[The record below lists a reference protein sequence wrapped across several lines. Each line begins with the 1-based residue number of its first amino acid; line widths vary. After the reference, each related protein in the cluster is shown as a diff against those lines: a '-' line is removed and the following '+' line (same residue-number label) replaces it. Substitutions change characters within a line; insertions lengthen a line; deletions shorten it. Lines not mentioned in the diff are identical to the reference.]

1 MAMQTSAIPVLA
13 LVARDHGDAAP
24 GASVTLAF
32 DSRQR
37 SRLRVRLDDGRE
49 AALMLPRGEVLRG
62 GDRLASRCGVIVEV
76 RAASETLSEVSA
88 ADPAAL
94 ARAAYHLGNRHV
106 AVEVGPL
113 WLRYRH
119 DHVLDDMLRGRG
131 LTVSAVSA
139 AFEPEA
145 GAYAGTHGHAHGHGD
160 EHAHAP
166 HVSGDR

>member
-1 MAMQTSAIPVLA
+1 MAIQASGTPVLA
-13 LVARDHGDAAP
+13 LVERHHGDTAP

-62 GDRLASRCGVIVEV
+62 GDRLASRCGAIVEV
-76 RAASETLSEVSA
+76 RAASEALSEVSA
-88 ADPAAL
+88 SDPAAL

-106 AVEVGPL
+106 AVQVGPL

-119 DHVLDDMLRGRG
+119 DHVLDDMLRGLG

-145 GAYAGTHGHAHGHGD
+145 GAYAGAHGHAHGHGD

-166 HVSGDR
+166 RVSGDC

>member
-1 MAMQTSAIPVLA
+1 MAIQAPGTPVLA
-13 LVARDHGDAAP
+13 LTERHHGDAAP
-24 GASVTLAF
+24 DTSVTLAF

-62 GDRLASRCGVIVEV
+62 GDRLASRCGAIVEV
-76 RAASETLSEVSA
+76 RAASETLSEVGA
-88 ADPAAL
+88 GDPAAL

-119 DHVLDDMLRGRG
+119 DHVLDDMLRGLG
-131 LTVSAVSA
+131 LTVCAVSA
-139 AFEPEA
+139 AFEPEV
-145 GAYAGTHGHAHGHGD
+145 GAYAAAHAHTHAE
-160 EHAHAP
+160 EHTHAP
-166 HVSGDR
+166 HASGDH

>member
-1 MAMQTSAIPVLA
+1 MAMLAPGTPALA
-13 LVARDHGDAAP
+13 LIERHHGDAAP

-37 SRLRVRLDDGRE
+37 SRRRVRLDDGRE

-62 GDRLASRCGVIVEV
+62 GDRLVSRCGAIVEV
-76 RAASETLSEVSA
+76 RAASEALSEVSA
-88 ADPAAL
+88 ADAAAL

-113 WLRYRH
+113 WLRYCH
-119 DHVLDDMLRGRG
+119 DHVLDDMLRGLG
-131 LTVSAVSA
+131 LTVSAVNA

-145 GAYAGTHGHAHGHGD
+145 GAYAAAHGHAHGHGD
-160 EHAHAP
+160 EHTHAP
-166 HVSGDR
+166 HGSGDR